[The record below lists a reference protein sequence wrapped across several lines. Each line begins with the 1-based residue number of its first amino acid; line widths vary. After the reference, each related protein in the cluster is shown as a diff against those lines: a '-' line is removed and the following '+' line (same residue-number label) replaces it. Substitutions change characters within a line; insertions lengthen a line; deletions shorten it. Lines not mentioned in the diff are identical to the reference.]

1 MANKVIIGILV
12 LLVILT
18 GGIGYYSYTLNQQID
33 DLGERLTGFQTE
45 QTARIDAMSDEIGG
59 LWQESNTLGNLIEGV
74 RSEVDTLDSELGATE
89 DRISGMEDE
98 IAGVS
103 TQVGTLYERI
113 SSAEADISRSVIN
126 TSELYKRVVRA
137 TVRITNGESVAGSGF
152 IYDNDGHVITAH
164 HVVDGLSPIYVMMY
178 DGRIAKATTVGYC
191 QVSDVAVLKLSVN
204 PDIEPLPL
212 GDSSLVQIGE
222 PVIAIGSPG
231 DGDDPLGLRD
241 TLTSGIISQVNRFV
255 NIEGS
260 YISNLLQFDAAVN
273 FGNSG
278 GPLIN
283 SKGEV
288 IGLVL
293 ARIDPLI
300 GEGIYWAVASKK
312 VERVADAIIASG
324 SFAYPW
330 IGVGIADLT
339 PQMVRE
345 RSLETTNGV
354 LVTVI
359 FPDSPAAAA
368 GIQDDDI
375 IVAIDGVPV
384 RDTGGLTSYLGEYA
398 SPGDETVIEVIRG
411 TTRLE
416 ISVEI
421 GIREE

>member
-33 DLGERLTGFQTE
+33 DLGKRLATFETE
-45 QTARIDAMSDEIGG
+45 QAARIDAMSDE
-59 LWQESNTLGNLIEGV
+59 L
-74 RSEVDTLDSELGATE
+74 RSEMASGLGSLENQLGESQADIAALGIELETAS
-89 DRISGMEDE
+89 DRISGVEDE

-103 TQVGTLYERI
+103 TQVSTLDERI
-113 SSAEADISRSVIN
+113 SSAEADISRSVIH
-126 TSELYKRVVRA
+126 TSEVYERVVRA

-152 IYDNDGHVITAH
+152 IYDNDGHVITAY
-164 HVVDGLSPIYVMMY
+164 HVVNGLSPIFVMLY
-178 DGRIAKATTVGYC
+178 DGRVSRATVDGYC
-191 QVSDVAVLKLSVN
+191 EFSDVALLTLSIN

-260 YISNLLQFDAAVN
+260 YIPNLLQFDAAVN

-288 IGLVL
+288 IGLVI

-300 GEGIYWAVASKK
+300 GEGIYWAVSSNK
-312 VERVADAIIASG
+312 VNRVVEAILEHSY
-324 SFAYPW
+324 FAYPW
-330 IGVGIADLT
+330 IGVAITDLT

-345 RSLETTNGV
+345 MSLETANGV
-354 LVTVI
+354 LVTAI

-368 GIQDDDI
+368 GIHVDDI
-375 IVAIDGVPV
+375 VVTLDGVPV
-384 RDTGGLTSYLGEYA
+384 RDTGDLTSYLGEYA
-398 SPGDETVIEVIRG
+398 SPGDVGVIEVIRG

-421 GIREE
+421 GLRE